1 MRPDPSLRAE
11 RQRTN
16 LRRLVRERGPDTG
29 REISRLTI
37 RGERSAEDLL
47 AQHEAGA
54 IPVGQVTELSVRSGS
69 SGYAIFMLDVSTLGG
84 SDGLE

>member
-1 MRPDPSLRAE
+1 MRADPMRQERA
-11 RQRTN
+11 RTN

-29 REISRLTI
+29 REVSRLTI

-54 IPVGQVTELSVRSGS
+54 VPIEQVTELSVRDGS
-69 SGYAIFMLDVSTLGG
+69 SGYAVFMLDVSTLGG

>member
-11 RQRTN
+11 RARTN

-29 REISRLTI
+29 REVSRLTI

-54 IPVGQVTELSVRSGS
+54 VPVGQVSDLSVRDAT
-69 SGYAIFMLDVSTLGG
+69 SGYTLFMLDVSTLGG